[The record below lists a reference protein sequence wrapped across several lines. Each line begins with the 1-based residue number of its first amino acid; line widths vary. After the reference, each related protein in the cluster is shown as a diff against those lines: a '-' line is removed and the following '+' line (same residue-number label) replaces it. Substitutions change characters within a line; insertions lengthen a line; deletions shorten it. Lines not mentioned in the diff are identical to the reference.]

1 MQQANSATANKTAG
15 ELKTTMSIPT
25 DPAVQKLHEWID
37 AHRAEIVESLQGVL
51 RIPSVEAPAAGPTA
65 PFGKPVREALDYTL
79 KLCEKLGFKTE
90 DFDGYACHAEM
101 GQGAE
106 MVAALGHLD
115 VVPEGD
121 RWTNPP
127 YSAVIIDDVIYARG
141 TSDDKGPIYAALFG
155 AKAILDSGLPLSR
168 RIRIIFG
175 CNEESGFGCVHHY
188 FNVANQERPVS
199 GFTPDAGFPLCYA
212 EKGIA
217 NLVLEKPLPSAD
229 RPLRIVKANG
239 GRRPNMVPDF
249 AQASLVG
256 TAKAK
261 DVAAAELDKFW
272 DRNVSYEETS
282 EELIVTAI
290 GKSAHGARPTLGDN
304 AIARLA
310 RALSTLGLHES
321 ECWLHWADL
330 SSDTTGAALG
340 IAGRDDVAGELT
352 SNLGILET
360 TEQGTIRLTYNIR
373 YPVTWTFEEL
383 LAKNKPVI
391 DAAGWTIAESHN
403 QAPLYVPLDKEPV
416 LTLLRVYREETG
428 DYESQPETMGGGTYA
443 RATPNIVA
451 YGSHFPGD
459 DKYGPAHEP
468 DECISIEGLLRAAKV
483 YAHALYEL
491 AK

>member
-1 MQQANSATANKTAG
+1 
-15 ELKTTMSIPT
+15 MSQPT
-25 DPAVQKLHEWID
+25 DPAILKLHDLID
-37 AHRAEIVESLQGVL
+37 ARKEQIVSSLQGVL
-51 RIPSVEAPAAGPTA
+51 RIPSVEAPPAGPDA
-65 PFGKPVREALDYTL
+65 PFGRPVRDALDYTL
-79 KLCEKLGFKTE
+79 KLCNELGFKTAE
-90 DFDGYACHAEM
+90 FDGYAMHAEI
-101 GQGAE
+101 GQGEE

-175 CNEESGFGCVHHY
+175 CNEESGFGCVKHY
-188 FNVANQERPVS
+188 FDVVKEERPVS

-217 NLVLEKPLPSAD
+217 NLFLEKALPTAD
-229 RPLRIVKANG
+229 HSLRIAKASG

-256 TAKAK
+256 TPDAL
-261 DVAAAELDKFW
+261 DAAAAALDKFW
-272 DRNVSYEETS
+272 DKNVTYVETS

-290 GKSAHGARPTLGDN
+290 GKSAHGARPSLGDN
-304 AIARLA
+304 AVARLA
-310 RALSTLGLHES
+310 RALSNLHFHES
-321 ECWLHWADL
+321 ESWLEWTNL
-330 SSDTTGAALG
+330 SADTTGEYLG
-340 IAGRDDVAGELT
+340 IEGRDEVAGELT
-352 SNLGILET
+352 NNLGVLET
-360 TEQGTIRLTYNIR
+360 TADGKIRLTYNIR
-373 YPVTWTFEEL
+373 YPVTWTIEEL
-383 LAKNKPVI
+383 LEKGRKKREE
-391 DAAGWTIAESHN
+391 AGWTLAEHYN
-403 QAPLYVPLDKEPV
+403 QNSLYIPLDKEPV
-416 LTLLRVYREETG
+416 STLLRVYREETG
-428 DYESQPETMGGGTYA
+428 DMASQPETMGGGTYA

-451 YGSHFPGD
+451 YGAHIPGD
-459 DKYGPAHEP
+459 SLYGPAHEP
-468 DECISIEGLLRAAKV
+468 DECISIAGLIKATKI